1 MQRNGFHNEE
11 QIVFDNVEHVRRR
24 SKRVSGE
31 ELHRNNARVRAAV
44 PRDIREEC
52 KDVRMRA
59 PCYFMRVSL

>member
-44 PRDIREEC
+44 PRDIREAR
-52 KDVRMRA
+52 KDIRMTA
-59 PCYFMRVSL
+59 PCYFTLMSI